1 MATTSSTTAAT
12 EGKIDKTAMNQWITP
27 KNLAHQPLIE
37 QAAFDQAQE
46 MLTRRARSGTSP
58 QRVYRTRTSSRA

>member
-1 MATTSSTTAAT
+1 
-12 EGKIDKTAMNQWITP
+12 MNQWITP